1 MDPSA
6 PKDLRKIIV
15 ILLLVGF
22 AALAVTLIIMA
33 TIGDDVPT
41 ELAPSTQ
48 TSPGN

>member
-1 MDPSA
+1 MKDT
-6 PKDLRKIIV
+6 PKDIRKLIV

-22 AALAVTLIIMA
+22 AGLAAVLIIMA

-41 ELAPSTQ
+41 ELAPATQ